1 MAERSIRVSLEFV
14 ERRTRAQ
21 FLTKKKWLFGP
32 DPDPA
37 YDRVK
42 GWKLDQFAMHFVPD
56 LVRGYKGAMA
66 EIHPHAIPRDP
77 LVSRIPWEWM
87 EWGSKLDNEIM
98 RRLLDDRFEV
108 SGCHLDR
115 REPEIIS
122 SAFLEHMRPIIAT
135 SELCD
140 INTVTE
146 TARWFEMVC
155 VFDLEATVKSSA
167 GRKATYDWRGL
178 KEKLE
183 RENPGFANMA
193 ALVAYCRNNVT
204 VMPGK
209 KAGNDGPDDKT
220 IRDAISEYGLE
231 KFINPA

>member
-1 MAERSIRVSLEFV
+1 MIADDGAHDRTRAYFMAERSIRVSLEFV

-21 FLTKKKWLFGP
+21 FLTKKEWLFGP

-56 LVRGYKGAMA
+56 LVRGYKRAIA

-77 LVSRIPWEWM
+77 FESRIPWEWM
-87 EWGSKLDNEIM
+87 EWSSELDNEIM

-115 REPEIIS
+115 REPEVIS
-122 SAFLEHMRPIIAT
+122 SAFLEHMHPIIAT

-155 VFDLEATVKSSA
+155 VFDLKVTGKSSA
-167 GRKATYDWRGL
+167 GRKIIYDWPRL
-178 KEKLE
+178 AAKLE
-183 RENPGFANMA
+183 KDKPAFPTKE
-193 ALVAYCRNNVT
+193 ALIGYCRE
-204 VMPGK
+204 
-209 KAGNDGPDDKT
+209 
-220 IRDAISEYGLE
+220 RAI
-231 KFINPA
+231 PTPMAPHPRRHQR